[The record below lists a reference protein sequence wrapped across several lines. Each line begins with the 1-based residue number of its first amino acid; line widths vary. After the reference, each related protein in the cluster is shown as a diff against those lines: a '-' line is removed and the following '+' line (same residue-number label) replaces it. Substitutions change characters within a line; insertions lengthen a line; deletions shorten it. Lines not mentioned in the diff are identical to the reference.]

1 MCSAR
6 EAISSLAKTLRRWWS
21 TARGLRK
28 SCVATSG
35 LVMPLAVKR
44 AICSSRGAS
53 RSRIEGSRLRAVSPF
68 PGADECVSVQT
79 STTAASENGRAF
91 DDPAV
96 WGRDCSLTRPSAGAL
111 SVWIARP
118 TAASV
123 NERASYRRARGADGY
138 LSSGMSLA
146 RRALPSGALA
156 WAGGC
161 GDPGVC
167 IVSMRLSAWQARWP
181 GIASI
186 QSDDAGSSV
195 ERESRCEPAFRGAL
209 SLDNMD

>member
-1 MCSAR
+1 
-6 EAISSLAKTLRRWWS
+6 
-21 TARGLRK
+21 
-28 SCVATSG
+28 
-35 LVMPLAVKR
+35 
-44 AICSSRGAS
+44 
-53 RSRIEGSRLRAVSPF
+53 
-68 PGADECVSVQT
+68 
-79 STTAASENGRAF
+79 
-91 DDPAV
+91 
-96 WGRDCSLTRPSAGAL
+96 
-111 SVWIARP
+111 
-118 TAASV
+118 
-123 NERASYRRARGADGY
+123 
-138 LSSGMSLA
+138 MSLA

-209 SLDNMD
+209 RQYGLTVRPARGVERAGSPTSSVG